1 MDNHNNSSLC
11 YKLDVSPLEPPSFNQ
26 FIDTAF
32 TPIKLSNSSS
42 GVKDPFSFLKT
53 QNQFSTSVIDSNSTN
68 QKHRNFLQITK
79 KTNFSSFETAFDS
92 SSPFV
97 GTPNL
102 FSTYQTKPF
111 NTRLF
116 NSKYNF
122 SEHLKQQQQQ
132 QQHNTFIGRK
142 TRKFRKFISP
152 QHKTKYYLNEISV
165 NGFHIENF
173 PFINIDSGV
182 SSELTEVKL
191 LSALEKK
198 RMYFIKKPNTLLL
211 PLQGSNSNS
220 SNNVIIFDYE
230 NDIIDEIVLKE
241 NNINFYEG
249 ETSIK
254 NIMICF
260 YKEIKDILLLM
271 EYNYIHHKNK
281 ILNENNI
288 LKLEL
293 LIRNCNLFTNFVKRY
308 IQKPLLPTTTC
319 DTHCGYR
326 KEEDVDVKRIE
337 SCLTLTKN
345 KNKKNNFTKKSSCMQ
360 VVSSD
365 NELKF
370 KCDYCNKTF
379 SNGQALGG
387 HISQLHP
394 KQSEK
399 YKKKV
404 EIRQRRTKQRSV
416 ILECRKTIL
425 ANHGFNYDT
434 LLISKKKNVI
444 KAIIKQHNAE
454 YKKLLMRMKKEKL
467 KDKDNNNSVK
477 EI

>member
-11 YKLDVSPLEPPSFNQ
+11 YRLDVSPLEPPSFNQ
-26 FIDTAF
+26 FIDSAF

-42 GVKDPFSFLKT
+42 GAKDPFSFLKT
-53 QNQFSTSVIDSNSTN
+53 QNQFSTSIVDSNSTN

-102 FSTYQTKPF
+102 FSTSKTQPF

-122 SEHLKQQQQQ
+122 NEHFKQA
-132 QQHNTFIGRK
+132 NTFIGRK
-142 TRKFRKFISP
+142 TRKFRKFINP
-152 QHKTKYYLNEISV
+152 QRKTKYYLNEISV

-173 PFINIDSGV
+173 PFINVDSDLV
-182 SSELTEVKL
+182 EVKL

-198 RMYFIKKPNTLLL
+198 RMYFIKTASTSLLT
-211 PLQGSNSNS
+211 QSNCYNNSNS
-220 SNNVIIFDYE
+220 TNNNVIMFDYE

-249 ETSIK
+249 ETSIRS
-254 NIMICF
+254 IMMCF
-260 YKEIKDILLLM
+260 YKEIKGTLLLI
-271 EYNYIHHKNK
+271 EHNYVNHKNK
-281 ILNENNI
+281 ILNENNV

-293 LIRNCNLFTNFVKRY
+293 LIRNCNLFTNFVKKY
-308 IQKPLLPTTTC
+308 MQKPLLTNTA
-319 DTHCGYR
+319 GAYGS
-326 KEEDVDVKRIE
+326 KKEDVDVKRIE
-337 SCLTLTKN
+337 SCIPRA
-345 KNKKNNFTKKSSCMQ
+345 KNKKSAFNKKSNCPQ
-360 VVSSD
+360 LVSE
-365 NELKF
+365 NEFKF
-370 KCDYCNKTF
+370 KCDYCHKTF

-454 YKKLLMRMKKEKL
+454 YKRLLVKMKKEKL
-467 KDKDNNNSVK
+467 KDNNSVK
-477 EI
+477 EIS